1 MPQKYSTPIN
11 WLYQKIV
18 MSTDTAELRA
28 HALTLLQMVDND
40 QVQDM
45 YQREMD
51 LDGYFESEG
60 DDDESATA
68 ASKV

>member
-1 MPQKYSTPIN
+1 
-11 WLYQKIV
+11 

-68 ASKV
+68 AAKV